1 LACHFVWFLTGGANF
16 RLPFDFF
23 LTFHYHFG
31 LPNTHCG
38 LPFGRWQAAISS
50 PAILAEKMVSNKAND
65 TMQH

>member
-1 LACHFVWFLTGGANF
+1 LACHFIWFLTGGANF

-23 LTFHYHFG
+23 FLAFHYHFG

-50 PAILAEKMVSNKAND
+50 PETTPICHEVVVF
-65 TMQH
+65 